1 MDQITRIPAF
11 PLITHDPLFSIWSN
25 VDVPTG
31 EDTAH
36 WSGNKKKLRGVISI
50 DGDRY
55 RFLGR
60 PTCKTMTL
68 IATEVTPLSTKYT
81 FLSAG
86 VRLTVKFTSPL
97 LLDDLD
103 VLSTPISFISYDVA
117 SVDGKEHDVS
127 IELWAFADVC
137 HCGEYEPPMR
147 LEFFSDGPLNYG
159 CMGQLRQNV
168 LGGSGDQVTC
178 DWGYLFL
185 ASEDQVDDA
194 PERIDIMLRHRKQAK
209 GDFQSLLLIGYEDVA
224 SINYFGRI
232 LPSYHAR
239 NGKTFTQALREFYD
253 RREELLAR
261 CDRFDKELLSE
272 AKAKGGEDYA
282 LILSAAYRQT
292 IAAHKL
298 VADVDGTPLFI
309 SKENDSNGCAAT
321 VDISYPSVPL
331 FLMYQPE
338 LVRGMLRPILKF
350 ARMPVWNYDFA
361 PHDVG
366 RYPILTGQVYG
377 ARQRAKHQAMGT
389 IHAPYYL
396 FPATMDAYLLNRQMP
411 VEESADM
418 LLMLDACGVAD
429 GDYALAEENL
439 DLLRQW
445 CRYLL
450 EFGEDPGEQLCT
462 DDFAGHLARNVNL
475 SAKAIMGI
483 AAFGQIL
490 EAIGQKEEAAEYLSK
505 ARAMAKSW
513 LSRADVGGYTS
524 LTFNGDGWSMKY
536 NLVWDKLLGFNFLPE
551 EFYRREIASYIP
563 RMEKYGL
570 PLDSRAPYSKSDWI
584 MWTAAMASEEEF
596 PEFVA
601 PLARYLKE
609 TDSRVPFSDYYDTET
624 GRYEKFI
631 ARSVQG
637 GLFMPLLIDR
647 WTKEK

>member
-1 MDQITRIPAF
+1 MDQFTRIPAF

-31 EDTAH
+31 EDAVH
-36 WSGNKKKLRGVISI
+36 WSGIKKKLRGVITI

-81 FLSAG
+81 FLTAG
-86 VRLTVKFTSPL
+86 VKLTVKFTSPL

-103 VLSTPISFISYDVA
+103 VLSTPISFITYDVA
-117 SVDGKEHDVS
+117 SVDGVEHDVA
-127 IELWAFADVC
+127 IELWAFADLC

-147 LEFFSDGPLNYG
+147 LELFSDDALNYG
-159 CMGQLRQNV
+159 CMGQIRQNI

-185 ASEDQVDDA
+185 ASEDQVDEA
-194 PERIDIMLRHRKQAK
+194 PERIDIMLRYRKQAK
-209 GDFQSLLLIGYEDVA
+209 GDFQALLLIGYEDVA

-239 NGKTFTQALREFYD
+239 NGKNFTKALREFYD

-261 CDRFDKELLSE
+261 CDSFDRELLSE

-282 LILSAAYRQT
+282 LILSAAYRQSV
-292 IAAHKL
+292 AAHKL

-350 ARMPVWNYDFA
+350 ARMPVWTYDFA

-366 RYPILTGQVYG
+366 RYPILIGQVYG
-377 ARQRAKHQAMGT
+377 ARRRAKHQAMGT

-396 FPATMDAYLLNRQMP
+396 YPATVDAYLLNRQMP

-418 LLMLDACGVAD
+418 LLMLAACGIAD
-429 GDYALAEENL
+429 GDYTLAEENL

-490 EAIGQKEEAAEYLSK
+490 EAIEQKEEAAEYLSK
-505 ARAMAKSW
+505 ARTMAKNW
-513 LSRADVGGYTS
+513 LSRADAGGYTS

-536 NLVWDKLLGFNFLPE
+536 NLVWDKLLGFNFWPE

-563 RMEKYGL
+563 RMKKYGL

-601 PLARYLKE
+601 PLARYLRE

-637 GLFMPLLIDR
+637 GLFMPLLMDR
-647 WTKEK
+647 WTKKK